1 MPHKVIIPCGAKKAP
16 SPRRASEFYQGS
28 YHKQCLAW
36 ARSNF
41 DDSEIAILSAKY
53 GFIDLGQMLQPYEA
67 TFGKRPTERELALL
81 RETASQVGFVERPW
95 VVGGKRYMLAT
106 KSVISGSRWLTPF
119 MGLRRAGLGYQIQW
133 LKNNRGYLPS

>member
-16 SPRRASEFYQGS
+16 GPRKAGEFYLGS

-41 DDSEIAILSAKY
+41 EDSEIAILSAKY
-53 GFIDLGQMLQPYEA
+53 GFVDLGSTLAPYEA
-67 TFGKRPTERELALL
+67 TFGKRVTAAELKLLSDTARAIDIDENALI
-81 RETASQVGFVERPW
+81 
-95 VVGGKRYMLAT
+95 VGGKRYMLAAR
-106 KSVISGSRWLTPF
+106 SVLPQAQWLTPR

-133 LKNNRGYLPS
+133 LRNHRGQLP